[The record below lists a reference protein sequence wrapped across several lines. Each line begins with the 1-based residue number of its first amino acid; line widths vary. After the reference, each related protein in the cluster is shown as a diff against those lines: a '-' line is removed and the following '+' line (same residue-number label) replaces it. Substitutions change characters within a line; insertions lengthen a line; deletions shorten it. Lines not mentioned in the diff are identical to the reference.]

1 MDAGTL
7 SGRWLMAKLEN
18 RYELFRDAIRRR
30 VCSSCLDQR
39 DDGTCGLSHRTCAI
53 EAHLPGI
60 VEAIAGVDSDR
71 MDDYITAIEAQ
82 VCSECEN
89 GPGLVCSL
97 RKHGDCALD
106 TYLYL
111 VVDAVEDIVKGQ
123 KAS

>member
-1 MDAGTL
+1 
-7 SGRWLMAKLEN
+7 MAKLEN

>member
-1 MDAGTL
+1 M
-7 SGRWLMAKLEN
+7 SKLEN

-30 VCSSCLDQR
+30 VCSTCLDQR

-60 VEAIAGVDSDR
+60 VEAIGAVHSDK
-71 MDDYITAIEAQ
+71 MDDYIAAIEAQ
-82 VCSECEN
+82 VCSQCEN
-89 GPGLVCSL
+89 GPGTACVL
-97 RKHGDCALD
+97 RKQGECALD

-111 VVDAVEDIVKGQ
+111 VVEAVEEVVKGR